1 MSEDGGASGA
11 TKLTRT
17 EFAVVR
23 AYAQGM
29 RPVDIANRYLT
40 DPDDDDVLT
49 EHQAVTRILGLR
61 DRLVQFALQHDRP
74 EIAEM
79 FEALRGRSD
88 VGMTRRVDALSSL
101 EGLGQGR
108 PASGHEV
115 GLWFGPSLARR
126 LTSAGIH
133 KISDLADLANA
144 RGSSWWRAV
153 PRIGPK
159 SAEVITRWL
168 IRQRATHKDN
178 NKALIAPYIVA
189 PSDVSQRPSLVP
201 LALGPGMT
209 HPVPLELML
218 PHRDSGPSAERS
230 DLELVRQWLDARPRS
245 PHTRNSY
252 RREAERLLLW
262 LAQERL
268 QLRNMTTQALQR
280 YAAFLRAPEPASF
293 WCGPAS
299 PRDRVHWRPFEGPL
313 GASSQVAALRVVHA
327 MLKALSRAGQ
337 IGDVRGML
345 DASVARADVVVS
357 DAPEASDAANAPDA
371 LKRNDIDEFFD
382 WLRSQHDAKW
392 QAALAAG
399 LLVRDGFRLSHLA
412 SLTCGALRMDGD
424 GARLDEDG
432 TPSVAGVVAA
442 DTLAAL
448 RKHWVRRGLEGNPP
462 ATAALLG
469 PLEFPRTR
477 RGLAKRLAGPAAGYG
492 ASGLDQ
498 LLRTAWKAFATAKA
512 RELPAFTPRQI
523 RTATA

>member
-1 MSEDGGASGA
+1 MSEDGAASGA

-29 RPVDIANRYLT
+29 RPVDIANRYLS

-49 EHQAVTRILGLR
+49 EHQAITRILSLR

-108 PASGHEV
+108 PSSGHEV

-133 KISDLADLANA
+133 KISDLVGLANA

-168 IRQRATHKDN
+168 IQQHATRKDN
-178 NKALIAPYIVA
+178 NTALIENYIVA
-189 PSDVSQRPSLVP
+189 PSDVSRRPAMVP

-218 PHRDSGPSAERS
+218 PHGDSGPGAERS

-268 QLRNMTTQALQR
+268 QLKNMTAEALQR
-280 YAAFLRAPEPASF
+280 YAAFLRAPAPASF

-313 GASSQVAALRVVHA
+313 GASSQAAALRVVRA
-327 MLKALSRAGQ
+327 MLKALSRTGR
-337 IGDVRGML
+337 IGDIREAL
-345 DASVARADVVVS
+345 DVSIAQADVGES
-357 DAPEASDAANAPDA
+357 EAPDA
-371 LKRNDIDEFFD
+371 LKRNDIDEFLD
-382 WLRSQHDAKW
+382 WLRTQHDAKW

-399 LLVRDGFRLSHLA
+399 LLVRDGFRLSQLA
-412 SLTCGALRMDGD
+412 CLTCGALRIDGD
-424 GARLDEDG
+424 GARLDDDG
-432 TPSVAGVVAA
+432 APSVPAVVAA

-448 RKHWVRRGLEGNPP
+448 RKHWVRRGFEGSPP
-462 ATAALLG
+462 AAAALLG

-477 RGLAKRLAGPAAGYG
+477 RGLAKRLAGSAAGYG

-498 LLRTAWKAFATAKA
+498 LLRAAWKTFVAAKA
-512 RELPAFTPRQI
+512 IELPAFTPRQI